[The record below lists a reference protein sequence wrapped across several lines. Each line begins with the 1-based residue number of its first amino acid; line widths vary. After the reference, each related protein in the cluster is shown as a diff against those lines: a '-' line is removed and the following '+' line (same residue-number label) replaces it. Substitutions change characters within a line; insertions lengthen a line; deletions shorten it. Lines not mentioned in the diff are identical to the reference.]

1 MGDLLRFQAELPP
14 SLLLPALFWFWVW
27 EPRRQQQAGTAAG
40 CDGGRR
46 GPRFPSHA
54 SREMQATP
62 NAPQQSFTYNTLLTP
77 SLRDRKQPAPH
88 HSAQAGR
95 QAGRRRATTRA
106 TINSWLGPNLD
117 PIASLAA
124 ACCESHRPP
133 SPIPSCPSLARSLAP
148 SRTRPRPRP
157 LSHSRRAPAPAQPSP
172 SARGKKMWK
181 QWLPPRQECAVIKF
195 HMCVLLFYHN
205 AVDALAAF
213 HRVVIKR
220 FLRVYFAVV
229 FSFVFLLGLPGLLGA
244 FYPVVMK
251 RFLHVCFDAV
261 FSFLFLLGLPGLLV
275 VFYPVVI
282 KRFFTYI
289 FCYFLRFY
297 FYWAAQAPGCVSSC
311 GDLGFLY
318 FF

>member
-62 NAPQQSFTYNTLLTP
+62 NAPPTVFYLQYFTYSPP

-133 SPIPSCPSLARSLAP
+133 SPIPSCPSLPPPPALSQP
-148 SRTRPRPRP
+148 PRTRA
-157 LSHSRRAPAPAQPSP
+157 SPAQP
-172 SARGKKMWK
+172 RGKKMWK

-282 KRFFTYI
+282 KRFFDI
-289 FCYFLRFY
+289 YFLLFSSVL
-297 FYWAAQAPGCVSSC
+297 FLLGCPGAWLRVIMW
-311 GDLGFLY
+311 
-318 FF
+318 